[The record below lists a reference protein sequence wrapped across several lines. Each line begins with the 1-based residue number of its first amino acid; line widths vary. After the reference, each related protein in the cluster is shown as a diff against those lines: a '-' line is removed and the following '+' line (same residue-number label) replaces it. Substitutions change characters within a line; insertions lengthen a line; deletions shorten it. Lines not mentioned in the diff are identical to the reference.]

1 MLLEDEG
8 GSPRVFALFL
18 AGNAVQGLSG
28 LFTVA
33 SGCYVLRHEF
43 EWMSAAFVMLGV
55 GLLALAVL
63 AFWSRKNADLLLS
76 YVLGTAVLLGL
87 QVAFTYAVVVRNEYD
102 AILGQAQAD
111 QVRYVLVGCCA
122 LTFLCLLVGW
132 WYRASLRS
140 VLQAQLQ
147 DEDMRAGLQ
156 KVTQAARAPLL

>member
-8 GSPRVFALFL
+8 GSPKVFALFL
-18 AGNAVQGLSG
+18 TGNVVQALSG

-43 EWMSAAFVMLGV
+43 EWMSATFVLLGV

-63 AFWSRKNADLLLS
+63 AFWSRRNADLLLS
-76 YVLGTAVLLGL
+76 YVLGTAIILGL
-87 QVAFTYAVVVRNEYD
+87 QVAFTYAVVVRNEYE
-102 AILGQAQAD
+102 AILGEAQANG
-111 QVRYVLVGCCA
+111 VRYVLVGCCG
-122 LTFLCLLVGW
+122 LTALCLLVGW

-140 VLQAQLQ
+140 VLQAQRL
-147 DEDMRAGLQ
+147 DEDMRTGLQ